1 MRDDDQRARVL
12 ALRAAGK
19 SIRTVAAETGVPRA
33 TVARWLAEGDA
44 PRLTVVAEPAR
55 RAAAPEPADGSDRPD
70 RPEPDLVHARLDRL
84 AFLEWQLSELLADL
98 EWARRCR
105 AIREI
110 RGLNAEVT
118 SVRQEL
124 DLARAETVKVVE
136 LDRSPAAVAAEVERR
151 RKALKILAA
160 AAGRKERTL

>member
-44 PRLTVVAEPAR
+44 PRLTVVSEPAR
-55 RAAAPEPADGSDRPD
+55 PTPAPPPEDRRD

-124 DLARAETVKVVE
+124 DMARAETVKVVE

-151 RKALKILAA
+151 RKALEILA